1 LDPQNFEAGLER
13 LKDKF
18 PRGGAMG
25 ILENDPDLVDNFTRF
40 ESLLLCNCVENKGKF
55 FLQCR

>member
-1 LDPQNFEAGLER
+1 MSSLNFLQERELDGVDPQNFEIELER

-25 ILENDPDLVDNFTRF
+25 ILETDQSLVASFTR
-40 ESLLLCNCVENKGKF
+40 
-55 FLQCR
+55 